1 MLISSA
7 SSADQALYAS
17 TGALAQQ
24 RLRYRRLL
32 RLHLLCC
39 LCISISMPMRASW
52 KLSSKRLTCRLK
64 AMLQTI
70 CMLQLQASSQTDWLW
85 VRTTVKPWEATMHR
99 HLLELSACAS
109 FLRANA
115 YLRNP
120 LDSTTELNERNLQ
133 SDNYI
138 PILTAGPSRFVPTR
152 TTTLFS
158 NVILTLPLLHQTLDP
173 PDMAEALLPR
183 NAVVAL
189 RHLRLVRVARMLVPF
204 LQRADE
210 QVERRSHIVMRRFL
224 ILIVLPLL
232 LFELRDRKL
241 CTPLLLMLL
250 LLLLLLACERGP
262 CGRAGL
268 CRGAASACS
277 AADAV
282 AVGH

>member
-24 RLRYRRLL
+24 RLRYRRIL
-32 RLHLLCC
+32 RLHSLCC

-70 CMLQLQASSQTDWLW
+70 CMLQFQASSQTDWLW
-85 VRTTVKPWEATMHR
+85 GRTTTKPWEATMHR

-115 YLRNP
+115 YLRNS

-158 NVILTLPLLHQTLDP
+158 NVILTLALLHQTLDP

-183 NAVVAL
+183 NAAVAL
-189 RHLRLVRVARMLVPF
+189 RHLRLVRVALMLVQF

-210 QVERRSHIVMRRFL
+210 QVERRSHVVMRPSVRRFL
-224 ILIVLPLL
+224 ILIALPLL
-232 LFELRDRKL
+232 LFELLDRR
-241 CTPLLLMLL
+241 LL
-250 LLLLLLACERGP
+250 LLLLLLACEGGP